1 VRQAH
6 RGHTPVRRR
15 DAGFTLI
22 EITVAL
28 SILVIVSLLMLM
40 VTQSTTSAVVVS
52 EAKEQAQASLRNAL
66 AEMTAELSAASK
78 KTNASLT
85 PALAAIKV
93 VSPTEV
99 TFQVPVSASGLTW
112 SAPIT
117 YRFMNEDVGPNG
129 NNARLDSGEDTN
141 GDGALTRRIVRIQ
154 GGKQSVIGTAND
166 ISNVVFTL
174 NAPQNDAVT
183 ITLTATKAVN
193 NGRRRDLITATAANT
208 VYLVN

>member
-1 VRQAH
+1 MTSSRQVHAARH
-6 RGHTPVRRR
+6 RNK
-15 DAGFTLI
+15 AGFTLI

-28 SILVIVSLLMLM
+28 SILVIVSLLVLL
-40 VTQSTTSAVVVS
+40 VTQSTTSAVVMS

-78 KTNASLT
+78 KTNAALI
-85 PALAAIKV
+85 PPLAAIKV

-99 TFQVPVSASGLTW
+99 TFQVPVSSTGLAW

-117 YRFMNEDVGPNG
+117 YRFVNEDVGANG
-129 NNARLDSGEDTN
+129 NNARLDTGEDTN

-154 GGKQSVIGTAND
+154 GDKQTVIGTAND
-166 ISNVVFTL
+166 VSNVVFAL
-174 NAPQNDAVT
+174 NAPQNDAIT
-183 ITLTATKAVN
+183 ITLTATKAMN
-193 NGRRRDLITATAANT
+193 NARRDLVTATAANT

>member
-1 VRQAH
+1 MRQRTRFDSPAR
-6 RGHTPVRRR
+6 RGN
-15 DAGFTLI
+15 AGFTLI
-22 EITVAL
+22 EITVSL
-28 SILVIVSLLMLM
+28 SILVIVSLLVLT

-78 KTNASLT
+78 KTNAALV

-99 TFQVPVSASGLTW
+99 TFQVPVSSTGLTW

-117 YRFMNEDVGPNG
+117 YRLVNEDVGSSG
-129 NNARLDSGEDTN
+129 GNARLDSGEDKD
-141 GDGALTRRIVRIQ
+141 GDGALTRHIVRIQ
-154 GGKQSVIGTAND
+154 GNKQSVIGTAND
-166 ISNVVFTL
+166 ISNVVFAL
-174 NAPQNDAVT
+174 NAPQNDALT
-183 ITLTATKAVN
+183 ITLTATKAIN
-193 NGRRRDLITATAANT
+193 NARRDLVTATATNT